1 MGHRDIRDWIKI
13 IEQDGELKKING
25 ADWNLEM
32 GGITE
37 ILYREGKRPVP
48 ALLFDEILGYPK
60 GYRILFGFLASP
72 RRCARALYLPVSKEP
87 LAVVESLVKKMRTLK
102 LIPPKFVDSGPVL
115 ENRLTGETIDVTKFP
130 SPRHHE
136 LDGGRYFGTG
146 HTVILKDPDTGW
158 VNLGTYR
165 SMLVDRNRIAF
176 HAIEGQHGTIIRNK
190 YIARGEVMPIAV
202 ATGIDPTLWWFS
214 TDRAIPWGVS
224 EYDYAGGMK
233 GEPIEV
239 IKGPYTGLP
248 LPAHAEVVIE
258 GEWHPG
264 EVVDEGPFGE
274 WMGYYANL
282 GLSSVLEPVIRI
294 KAIYHRNDPI
304 LTCANPGAPPSEASF
319 RDCVMRAAMFWEG
332 LEKLGIPGIKGVWCH
347 EEGGS
352 LLFTVV
358 SIRQMYAGH
367 SKRVGLVA
375 NNVTSTIARYTI
387 VVDEDIDPS
396 NLSQVMWA
404 VATRADPER
413 SIQILPHCGTSST
426 DITVSPEE
434 KRKWKVT
441 PKPLYSSRAVIDA
454 CQPFEW
460 KDEWYPVARISSDLR
475 SQLLKKWEWLFKELR

>member
-1 MGHRDIRDWIKI
+1 MGHKDVRDWIKI

-37 ILYREGKRPVP
+37 ILYHEGKRPVP
-48 ALLFDEILGYPK
+48 ALLFDDIPGYPK
-60 GYRILFGFLASP
+60 GYRTLFGFLSSP
-72 RRCARALYLPVSKEP
+72 RRCSRALYLSVSNEP
-87 LAVVESLVKKMRTLK
+87 LAVVESLRNKMRTLK

-115 ENRLTGETIDVTKFP
+115 ENRLTGEAIDVTKFP

-136 LDGGRYFGTG
+136 LDGGRYIGTG
-146 HTVILKDPDTGW
+146 HTVILRDPDTGW

-165 SMLVDRNRIAF
+165 SMFVDRNRIAF
-176 HAIEGQHGTIIRNK
+176 HALEGQHGTIIRNK
-190 YIARGEVMPIAV
+190 YLSEGKVMPIAV
-202 ATGIDPTLWWFS
+202 ATGIDPTLYFAS
-214 TDRAIPWGVS
+214 TDRSVPWGVS
-224 EYDYAGGMK
+224 EYDYTGGIK

-258 GEWHPG
+258 GECHPG
-264 EVVDEGPFGE
+264 EVIDEGPFGE

-282 GLSSVLEPVIRI
+282 GLSPVPEPVIRV

-304 LTCANPGAPPSEASF
+304 LTCAHPSVPPSEYTPWA
-319 RDCVMRAAMFWEG
+319 CLMRAAMFWEG
-332 LEKLGIPGIKGVWCH
+332 LERLGIPGVKGVWCH

-367 SKRVGLVA
+367 SKRVGLIA

-413 SIQILPHCGTSST
+413 SIQILPRCGATSADT
-426 DITVSPEE
+426 IVSPEE
-434 KRKWKVT
+434 KRKTKVT

-460 KDEWYPVARISSDLR
+460 KEEWYPVAKISTDLR
-475 SQLLKKWEWLFKELR
+475 GQLLNKWEWLFKELV

>member
-1 MGHRDIRDWIKI
+1 MGHKDVRDWIKI
-13 IEQDGELKKING
+13 IEQDGELKRING

-32 GGITE
+32 SGITE
-37 ILYREGKRPVP
+37 ILYHEGKRPVP
-48 ALLFDEILGYPK
+48 ALLFDDIPGYPK
-60 GYRILFGFLASP
+60 GYRTLFGFLSSP
-72 RRCARALYLPVSKEP
+72 RRCARALYLPVSNEP
-87 LAVVESLVKKMRTLK
+87 LAVVESLRNKMRTLK

-115 ENRLTGETIDVTKFP
+115 ENRLTGKAIDVTKFP

-136 LDGGRYFGTG
+136 LDGGRYIGTG
-146 HTVILKDPDTGW
+146 HTVILRDPDTGW

-165 SMLVDRNRIAF
+165 SMFVDRNRIAF
-176 HAIEGQHGTIIRNK
+176 HALEGQHGTIIRNK
-190 YIARGEVMPIAV
+190 YLSEGKVMPVAV
-202 ATGIDPTLWWFS
+202 ATGIDPTLYFAS
-214 TDRAIPWGVS
+214 TDRSVPWGVS
-224 EYDYAGGMK
+224 EYDYTGGIK

-258 GEWHPG
+258 GECHPG
-264 EVVDEGPFGE
+264 EVIDEGPFGE

-282 GLSSVLEPVIRI
+282 GLSPVPEPVIRV

-304 LTCANPGAPPSEASF
+304 LTCAHPSVPPSEYTPWA
-319 RDCVMRAAMFWEG
+319 CLMRAAMFWEG
-332 LEKLGIPGIKGVWCH
+332 LERLGIPGVMGVWCH

-413 SIQILPHCGTSST
+413 SIQILPRCGTTSADT
-426 DITVSPEE
+426 IVSPEE
-434 KRKWKVT
+434 KRKTKVT

-460 KDEWYPVARISSDLR
+460 KEEWYPVAKISSELR
-475 SQLLKKWEWLFKELR
+475 GQLIKKWEWFLKELC

>member
-1 MGHRDIRDWIKI
+1 MGHKDIRDWINI

-37 ILYREGKRPVP
+37 MLYREGKRPVP
-48 ALLFDEILGYPK
+48 ALLFDDIPGYPK
-60 GYRILFGFLASP
+60 GYRTLFGFLSSP
-72 RRCARALYLPVSKEP
+72 RRLSRALCLPVSNER
-87 LAVVESLVKKMRTLK
+87 LAVVESFRNKMRSLK

-115 ENRLTGETIDVTKFP
+115 ENRLSGDAIDLNKFP
-130 SPRHHE
+130 IPRHHE
-136 LDGGRYFGTG
+136 LDGGRYIGTG
-146 HTVILKDPDTGW
+146 HTVILRDPDTGYI
-158 VNLGTYR
+158 NLGTYR
-165 SMLVDRNRIAF
+165 SMLIDRDHIAL
-176 HAIEGQHGTIIRNK
+176 HSTEGQHGIIIRHK
-190 YIARGEVMPIAV
+190 YFSQKRVMPVAV
-202 ATGIDPTLWWFS
+202 ATGIDPTLYFAS
-214 TDRAIPWGVS
+214 TDRSVPWGVS
-224 EYDYAGGMK
+224 EYDYTGGIK

-258 GEWHPG
+258 GECHPG
-264 EVVDEGPFGE
+264 DVIDEGPFGE

-282 GLSSVLEPVIRI
+282 GLARVPEPVIRV

-304 LTCANPGAPPSEASF
+304 LTCAHPSVPPSELTPWT
-319 RDCVMRAAMFWEG
+319 CIMRAAMFWEG
-332 LEKLGIPGIKGVWCH
+332 IERLGIPGVKGVWCH

-358 SIRQMYAGH
+358 SIKQMYAGH
-367 SKRVGLVA
+367 SKRVGLIADQVA
-375 NNVTSTIARYTI
+375 ALKTRYTI

-413 SIQILPHCGTSST
+413 SIQILSHCGTTSADT
-426 DITVSPEE
+426 TVPPEE

-441 PKPLYSSRAVIDA
+441 PKPLYSSRAIIDA

-460 KDEWYPVARISSDLR
+460 KEEWYPVAKISSDLR
-475 SQLLKKWEWLFKELR
+475 NQLLKKWGWFFKELC